1 MDFITDVGNEA
12 GAFRESHKDKVI
24 GAYLRPLATHQG
36 APHRSGAPDRDFI
49 GQIYVM
55 LFGEIN

>member
-24 GAYLRPLATHQG
+24 GADLPPLAAHQG